1 MDHGKQLGLN
11 NHSAAAE
18 MVMATDKLNKA
29 KQLVYLSATKSVQ
42 LSANTGKQV
51 SFTRSD
57 FTGLLDSDNI
67 VFATASAGDSTSVYQ
82 NLFLSYGMN
91 SGTGTSSSNAV
102 IARLVSS
109 SAATYNVT
117 ARILV
122 ER

>member
-1 MDHGKQLGLN
+1 MSNQIIQIKDGSDN
-11 NHSAAAE
+11 NVFPNAN
-18 MVMATDKLNKA
+18 T
-29 KQLVYLSATKSVQ
+29 KQLVYISSTKSVQ
-42 LSANTGKQV
+42 LSANTGTQV
-51 SFTRSD
+51 SFTRAN
-57 FTGLLDSDNI
+57 FTGLLDSDKI

-91 SGTGTSSSNAV
+91 SGIGTSSTNAV

-109 SAATYNVT
+109 NSGTFNVT